1 METIYHYPPELLDLL
16 IQTIPRLFR
25 SKSDVVL
32 FFEGAGVDRQHLRD
46 VRAIVQ
52 TNKDS
57 ISKFEIARRV
67 LQRIN
72 ADGDAGLRARREI
85 VKRVVEFEDFSSCWE
100 NNRLEAQG
108 LVSRV
113 QHVVGV
119 KDSFTKMSTER
130 EKERSE
136 HRKQHQEKMERLQK
150 HEAERTQIRN
160 ELYALFAETNPQKRG
175 KALEGLLNRLFA
187 NEDISIR
194 EAFELCGDEGEG
206 IVEQIDGVVEI
217 DGHVYLVEMKWWKEA
232 LGTGD
237 VAPHLVRLFGRSE
250 ARGIFISNSGYTEPA
265 IKTCRDA
272 LQQKPV
278 VLCTLEEIVILLD
291 AGDPL
296 KDLLKEK
303 ILAAV
308 VDKNPFH
315 RRGP

>member
-16 IQTIPRLFR
+16 IQTIPRLVR

-119 KDSFTKMSTER
+119 TL
-130 EKERSE
+130 
-136 HRKQHQEKMERLQK
+136 RL
-150 HEAERTQIRN
+150 T
-160 ELYALFAETNPQKRG
+160 
-175 KALEGLLNRLFA
+175 
-187 NEDISIR
+187 
-194 EAFELCGDEGEG
+194 
-206 IVEQIDGVVEI
+206 
-217 DGHVYLVEMKWWKEA
+217 
-232 LGTGD
+232 
-237 VAPHLVRLFGRSE
+237 
-250 ARGIFISNSGYTEPA
+250 
-265 IKTCRDA
+265 
-272 LQQKPV
+272 
-278 VLCTLEEIVILLD
+278 
-291 AGDPL
+291 
-296 KDLLKEK
+296 
-303 ILAAV
+303 
-308 VDKNPFH
+308 
-315 RRGP
+315 